1 MEKDLTEKLFE
12 ELKKQ
17 GIYEQEDTIEDEDE
31 NDEEDNNDDDDD
43 DDEENNN
50 DDTCSTVNIKHIIVV
65 INKRLYRRNR
75 PRPWHFDLETMLN
88 PPWWRP

>member
-31 NDEEDNNDDDDD
+31 NDERTIMMMMMMRRTIMMIQNLPIIMKI
-43 DDEENNN
+43 
-50 DDTCSTVNIKHIIVV
+50 SVKWFVKYYIHKHKFIFSI
-65 INKRLYRRNR
+65 
-75 PRPWHFDLETMLN
+75 
-88 PPWWRP
+88 

>member
-31 NDEEDNNDDDDD
+31 EIPPFAL
-43 DDEENNN
+43 
-50 DDTCSTVNIKHIIVV
+50 DTHEP
-65 INKRLYRRNR
+65 L
-75 PRPWHFDLETMLN
+75 
-88 PPWWRP
+88 